1 MEKSDKKK
9 AERSKMQTSR
19 SDGRHTGTPH
29 SPAFPAQPNT
39 TPALCCIL
47 TAMSPKCVAEEDQ
60 LPELWAHPAVRPQQ
74 PHSLG
79 DTEAKQST
87 TAVDSL
93 QNSLPSPQ
101 DSAQN
106 VNESQTKQTPTPQW
120 ERELPTVPQ
129 LPWLLFQ
136 TQHHMQGK
144 MKRSEIAPDVLIQP
158 WGAPGWVC
166 SALRN
171 NTSVEHGRNG
181 LV

>member
-1 MEKSDKKK
+1 
-9 AERSKMQTSR
+9 MQFR

-39 TPALCCIL
+39 TPALYPHGDVSEMRCRGRSAPRAL
-47 TAMSPKCVAEEDQ
+47 GSPSCEAS
-60 LPELWAHPAVRPQQ
+60 Q

>member
-9 AERSKMQTSR
+9 QKEARCKQAEVMEDTQAHLTAL
-19 SDGRHTGTPH
+19 HFQHNPTPH
-29 SPAFPAQPNT
+29 QH
-39 TPALCCIL
+39 CIL

>member
-9 AERSKMQTSR
+9 NRKMQFR

-29 SPAFPAQPNT
+29 SPALPAQPNT

-120 ERELPTVPQ
+120 EKTPHSSPTSLAALPDA
-129 LPWLLFQ
+129 
-136 TQHHMQGK
+136 
-144 MKRSEIAPDVLIQP
+144 APHARQNEEVRNSTRCAHSAMGGSRLGVL
-158 WGAPGWVC
+158 
-166 SALRN
+166 S
-171 NTSVEHGRNG
+171 TEK
-181 LV
+181 

>member
-1 MEKSDKKK
+1 
-9 AERSKMQTSR
+9 
-19 SDGRHTGTPH
+19 
-29 SPAFPAQPNT
+29 
-39 TPALCCIL
+39 
-47 TAMSPKCVAEEDQ
+47 MSPKCVAEEDQ

-120 ERELPTVPQ
+120 EKTPHSSPTSLAALPDA
-129 LPWLLFQ
+129 
-136 TQHHMQGK
+136 
-144 MKRSEIAPDVLIQP
+144 APHARQNEEVRNSTRCAHSAMGGSRLGVL
-158 WGAPGWVC
+158 
-166 SALRN
+166 S
-171 NTSVEHGRNG
+171 TEK
-181 LV
+181 